1 MDHVILVS
9 FKITCIMV
17 KVYFN
22 GLVYVCMKANFIMES
37 SMDKEN
43 LNLTNMIFM
52 RVSLKIM
59 SFMVKEN

>member
-1 MDHVILVS
+1 MKVNLFGIRSKEKVCINLKIL
-9 FKITCIMV
+9 I
-17 KVYFN
+17 N
-22 GLVYVCMKANFIMES
+22 NMKANFIMES

-43 LNLTNMIFM
+43 LNFTNMIFM